1 MYVYVW
7 AVYLDN
13 QRVATFKL
21 RQQNKDRNPDEVL
34 AAHVDDSGPGRY
46 VFVSVEEVSNGS

>member
-34 AAHVDDSGPGRY
+34 AEHVDDSGPGRY
-46 VFVSVEEVSNGS
+46 VFVSVEEVSSVS